1 MLPETPINL
10 LPDNKNN
17 FTESTSQWK
26 KRSFYI
32 AIGLIIVITFFGA
45 LTLSAINRGWWF
57 NSSPTNGFFLTP
69 KSRGILQAVKN
80 FIFKSDPVLAGQED
94 DRINILLLGIGGAGH
109 DGPYLSDTNIVVSIK
124 PSTKQVALISI
135 PRDLGVKIPSQGWRK
150 INYAS
155 AYGEALQSGNG
166 GEYARKI
173 FEDTLDL
180 PIPYYARVDFTAF
193 AEMIDAVG
201 GVTVDVTRG
210 FTDSAYPGVNSS
222 GREDTSY
229 QTITFTAGVQTMDGT
244 RALQY
249 ARSRHGNNGEGSD
262 FARAHRQQLI
272 ISALKEKLLSFGTYT
287 NPMVVQKILNSL
299 EAHVTTNLS
308 IDQLIYLA
316 GVAKEIDNNPKTLVI
331 DDSPN
336 GFLVSTIADSGAY
349 MLFPKT
355 GNFDKINEA
364 VKNIFDSAVATPSD
378 ATTTAVTT
386 PATANNTSV
395 FPTLK
400 IEIKN
405 GTWRAGLA
413 SRVEKKLEEKG
424 FAVIAVGNNLKRP
437 IANTTLYVIQEGVD
451 AAALGALQAELGTK
465 NLSQSTP
472 GWLLDSYDDPQTTG
486 SEVGPKY
493 NQAAEVVIVL
503 GEDYKE

>member
-1 MLPETPINL
+1 MPPENSINL
-10 LPDNKNN
+10 LPDNKRNP
-17 FTESTSQWK
+17 TEPTSWWK
-26 KRSFYI
+26 RRSFII
-32 AIGLIIVITFFGA
+32 AIVFFVIVTFFGA
-45 LTLSAINRGWWF
+45 ITLSAISRGWWF
-57 NSSPTNGFFLTP
+57 NGSPTNGFFLTP

-94 DRINILLLGIGGAGH
+94 DRINILLLGIGGSGH

-150 INYAS
+150 INYAD
-155 AYGEALQSGNG
+155 AYGEALQSGGG

-173 FEDTLDL
+173 FEETLNIS
-180 PIPYYARVDFTAF
+180 IPYYARVDFKAF
-193 AEMIDAVG
+193 SEMIDAVG
-201 GVTVDVTRG
+201 GVTVDIARG
-210 FTDSAYPGVNSS
+210 FTDSAFPGVNSS
-222 GREDTSY
+222 GQEDTSY
-229 QTITFTAGVQTMDGT
+229 QTVTFTAGVQTMDGT

-287 NPMVVQKILNSL
+287 NPLVIQKILNSL

-316 GVAKEIDNNPKTLVI
+316 GVAKEINSTPKTLVI

-336 GFLVSTIADSGAY
+336 GLLVSTIADSGAY
-349 MLFPKT
+349 MLFPNT

-364 VKNIFDSAVATPSD
+364 VKNIFELNTA
-378 ATTTAVTT
+378 ATTNVTTAGVTT
-386 PATANNTSV
+386 PSTTKNMSV

-437 IANTTLYVIQEGVD
+437 IANTALYVIQEGVD
-451 AAALGALQAELGTK
+451 TVALGALQSELGTK
-465 NLSQSTP
+465 DFSRSIP
-472 GWLLDSYDDPQTTG
+472 EWLGDSYDDPQTTA
-486 SEVGPKY
+486 SEAGAKF
-493 NQAAEVVIVL
+493 NKNTDVVIIL